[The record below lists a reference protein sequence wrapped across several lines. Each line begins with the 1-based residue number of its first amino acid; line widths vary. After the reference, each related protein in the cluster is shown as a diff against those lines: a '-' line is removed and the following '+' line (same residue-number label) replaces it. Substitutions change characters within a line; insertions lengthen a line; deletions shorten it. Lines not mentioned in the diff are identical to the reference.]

1 MPGSNKY
8 SMDPAL
14 QENNNIPGY
23 LQKYARLDFSAPKNN
38 IQPDPFNPNA
48 GREEA
53 YNRRHQNYVNNL
65 WGSKKRINTKKAD
78 AYFDKRFN
86 EDWNNGEAS
95 RRAAWN
101 QLENDR
107 ISQEQTSLNYEA
119 AGYIYDP
126 VKGWIKPQQPVSN
139 TPAPQEKPKPKLV
152 PKTNWDAIAASK
164 LGKGK
169 TMQDVRLLQEQ
180 LRNLGFDVGAIDGM
194 WGKRTQTAYDQYIQ
208 DPYQHT
214 RPMAPSNAR
223 IVGRLGNDY
232 SVNADDYGYD
242 PNDMIQ
248 TNKVVDNRN
257 SKYNKQQNGFTNIML
272 GAAMAENPEIMTA
285 SGWREVASGDIVQ
298 DQQNDPAVAFVR
310 DKLTEGSMMAN
321 SIYLGPLFGRA
332 VNWLQSRFPK
342 ANISYVKPA
351 PNSGGQKA
359 LPGSTEQKALPGRNA
374 GDQKLLPSK
383 TGTKTQGTTGTTT
396 KPQQGTTKGT
406 KALPGGNQKALPG
419 GNSKPSPNASANTKK
434 LASSST
440 SQKALPGPQYP
451 AKISAIQPVDWRT
464 VNIPQNQLPG
474 PKMLPGSTQKM
485 LPTPN
490 NQLFDKH
497 GNVISAWMQHGGS
510 INKFSTGGNI
520 NEDKYMIAA
529 KGFFMLQGNKTPSE
543 EELTEVLQALPELE
557 RQDPK
562 AFQQLFTVGS
572 QGIKAKLGAKLNY
585 IQKLK
590 GVCPEGTEKI
600 YLKNGGCMCA
610 QKAKDGTKTPIKQNK
625 TKMPTEYDEKR
636 HERLAI
642 GEAMGKNNKAQQDS
656 LQTYRKLYND
666 KSASDKYK
674 MGDQDPHGKNP
685 KKKVQ
690 EKSCGGKTL
699 VNRKKK
705 K

>member
-14 QENNNIPGY
+14 QENNNIPDY
-23 LQKYARLDFSAPKNN
+23 LQKYARLDFNTPKNN

-65 WGSKKRINTKKAD
+65 WESKKRINTKKAD
-78 AYFDKRFN
+78 AYFNKRFN
-86 EDWNNGEAS
+86 EDWSNGEAS

-126 VKGWIKPQQPVSN
+126 VKGWVKPQQPASN
-139 TPAPQEKPKPKLV
+139 TPVPQETSKPKLV

-194 WGKRTQTAYDQYIQ
+194 WGKRTQAAYDQYIQ

-223 IVGRLGNDY
+223 IVGRLGKDY

-248 TNKVVDNRN
+248 TNKVADNRN
-257 SKYNKQQNGFTNIML
+257 SKYNKQQNGFTNVML
-272 GAAMAENPEIMTA
+272 GAAMAENPAVMTA

-298 DQQNDPAVAFVR
+298 DQQNDPHVARLR
-310 DKLTEGSMMAN
+310 DELTETSMMAN
-321 SIYLGPLFGRA
+321 SVYLGPLFGRA
-332 VNWLQSRFPK
+332 VNWFQSKFPK
-342 ANISYVKPA
+342 ANISYVKPT
-351 PNSGGQKA
+351 PNGGGQKA
-359 LPGSTEQKALPGRNA
+359 LPGSTGQKALPGRNT

-383 TGTKTQGTTGTTT
+383 TGTKAQGTTT
-396 KPQQGTTKGT
+396 KPQQSTTKST
-406 KALPGGNQKALPG
+406 KALPGGNNQKALPG

-434 LASSST
+434 LASGNT
-440 SQKALPGPQYP
+440 SQKALLGPQYP
-451 AKISAIQPVDWRT
+451 AKSSAIQPVDWRT

-485 LPTPN
+485 LPAPN

-497 GNVISAWMQHGGS
+497 GNLISAWMQHGGS
-510 INKFSTGGNI
+510 INKFSIGGDINENNI

-543 EELTEVLQALPELE
+543 EELAEVLQALPELE

-562 AFQQLFTVGS
+562 AFQQLLTAGS
-572 QGIKAKLGAKLNY
+572 QGIKAKLGTKLNH

-590 GVCPEGTEKI
+590 GICPEGTEKI

-610 QKAKDGTKTPIKQNK
+610 QKAQKGSNGIEKNDTIHHNKQVYDLTGKHKQFKKLTNKDYRNL
-625 TKMPTEYDEKR
+625 PTEKQTDVDNKDMMRAKDKKEAEKK
-636 HERLAI
+636 EC
-642 GEAMGKNNKAQQDS
+642 GS
-656 LQTYRKLYND
+656 KLI
-666 KSASDKYK
+666 KRSK
-674 MGDQDPHGKNP
+674 
-685 KKKVQ
+685 
-690 EKSCGGKTL
+690 
-699 VNRKKK
+699 
-705 K
+705 

>member
-1 MPGSNKY
+1 MLGSNKY

-14 QENNNIPGY
+14 QENNNIPDY
-23 LQKYARLDFSAPKNN
+23 LQKYARLDFNAPKNN
-38 IQPDPFNPNA
+38 VQPDPFNPNA

-53 YNRRHQNYVNNL
+53 YNRRHQNYVKNL

-86 EDWNNGEAS
+86 EDWNNGETS

-126 VKGWIKPQQPVSN
+126 AKGWVKPQQPVSN
-139 TPAPQEKPKPKLV
+139 TPVSQEISKPKLV

-180 LRNLGFDVGAIDGM
+180 LRNLGFDVGTIDGM
-194 WGKRTQTAYDQYIQ
+194 WGKRTQAAYDQYMQ

-248 TNKVVDNRN
+248 TNKVADNRN
-257 SKYNKQQNGFTNIML
+257 SKYNKQQNGFTNVML
-272 GAAMAENPEIMTA
+272 GAAMAENPAVMTA
-285 SGWREVASGDIVQ
+285 GGWREVASGGLVQ
-298 DQQNDPAVAFVR
+298 DQQNNPDVARLR
-310 DKLTEGSMMAN
+310 DELTEASMMAN
-321 SIYLGPLFGRA
+321 SVYLGPLFGRA
-332 VNWLQSRFPK
+332 VNWFQSKFPK
-342 ANISYVKPA
+342 ANISYAKLS
-351 PNSGGQKA
+351 PNGGGQKA
-359 LPGSTEQKALPGRNA
+359 LPGSTGQKALPGRNA
-374 GDQKLLPSK
+374 GDQKILPSK
-383 TGTKTQGTTGTTT
+383 TGAKAQGTTT
-396 KPQQGTTKGT
+396 KPQQSTT

-419 GNSKPSPNASANTKK
+419 GKSSPNASANTKK
-434 LASSST
+434 LVSSST
-440 SQKALPGPQYP
+440 SQKALHGPQYP
-451 AKISAIQPVDWRT
+451 AKSSAIQSVDQRA

-485 LPTPN
+485 LPAPN

-497 GNVISAWMQHGGS
+497 GNVVSAWMQQGGS
-510 INKFSTGGNI
+510 INKFSIGGNINEDNI

-543 EELTEVLQALPELE
+543 EEFTKVLQALPELE

-562 AFQQLFTVGS
+562 AFQQLLTAGS
-572 QGIKAKLGAKLNY
+572 QGIKAKFGSKLNY
-585 IQKLK
+585 LNKLK

-600 YLKNGGCMCA
+600 YLRDGGCLCR
-610 QKAKDGTKTPIKQNK
+610 QKAKKGLEIK
-625 TKMPTEYDEKR
+625 P
-636 HERLAI
+636 
-642 GEAMGKNNKAQQDS
+642 KNEIAAFKA
-656 LQTYRKLYND
+656 K
-666 KSASDKYK
+666 KGCSA
-674 MGDQDPHGKNP
+674 
-685 KKKVQ
+685 KK
-690 EKSCGGKTL
+690 
-699 VNRKKK
+699 RKK
-705 K
+705 

>member
-8 SMDPAL
+8 STDPAL
-14 QENNNIPGY
+14 QENNNIPDY
-23 LQKYARLDFSAPKNN
+23 LQKYARLDFNTPKNN

-65 WGSKKRINTKKAD
+65 WGSEKRINTKKAD

-126 VKGWIKPQQPVSN
+126 VKGWVKPQQPVSN
-139 TPAPQEKPKPKLV
+139 TPVPQETPKPKLV
-152 PKTNWDAIAASK
+152 PRTNWDAIAASK

-194 WGKRTQTAYDQYIQ
+194 WGKRTQAAYDQYMQ

-242 PNDMIQ
+242 PNDLIQ
-248 TNKVVDNRN
+248 TNKVADNRN
-257 SKYNKQQNGFTNIML
+257 SKYNKQQNGFTNVML
-272 GAAMAENPEIMTA
+272 GAAMAENPAVMTA
-285 SGWREVASGDIVQ
+285 GGWREVASGDLVQ
-298 DQQNDPAVAFVR
+298 DQQNDPHVARLR
-310 DKLTEGSMMAN
+310 DELTETSMMAN
-321 SIYLGPLFGRA
+321 SVYLGPLFGRA
-332 VNWLQSRFPK
+332 VNWLQSKFPK
-342 ANISYVKPA
+342 ANISYVKPT
-351 PNSGGQKA
+351 PNGGGQKA
-359 LPGSTEQKALPGRNA
+359 LPGSTGQKVLPGRNA
-374 GDQKLLPSK
+374 ADQKLLPSK
-383 TGTKTQGTTGTTT
+383 PGAKAQGTTV
-396 KPQQGTTKGT
+396 KPKQGTTKDA
-406 KALPGGNQKALPG
+406 KALPGGNSNQKALPG
-419 GNSKPSPNASANTKK
+419 GKPSPNTSANTKQ
-434 LASSST
+434 LPSSST

-451 AKISAIQPVDWRT
+451 AKNSAIQPVDWRT

-485 LPTPN
+485 LPAPN

-497 GNVISAWMQHGGS
+497 GNVVSAWMQQGGS
-510 INKFSTGGNI
+510 INKFSIGGGINENNT
-520 NEDKYMIAA
+520 NEDKYMVAA
-529 KGFFMLQGNKTPSE
+529 KGFFMLQGKTPSE
-543 EELTEVLQALPELE
+543 EELAEVLQALPELE

-562 AFQQLFTVGS
+562 AFQQLLTAGS
-572 QGIKAKLGAKLNY
+572 QGVKAKFGSKLAY
-585 IQKLK
+585 INKLK
-590 GVCPEGTEKI
+590 KVCPEGTEKI
-600 YLKNGGCMCA
+600 YLKDGGCLCQ
-610 QKAKDGTKTPIKQNK
+610 QKAKKGLEIKPKN
-625 TKMPTEYDEKR
+625 E
-636 HERLAI
+636 I
-642 GEAMGKNNKAQQDS
+642 EAFKA
-656 LQTYRKLYND
+656 K
-666 KSASDKYK
+666 KGCSA
-674 MGDQDPHGKNP
+674 
-685 KKKVQ
+685 KK
-690 EKSCGGKTL
+690 
-699 VNRKKK
+699 RKK
-705 K
+705 

>member
-23 LQKYARLDFSAPKNN
+23 LQKYARLDFSTPKNN

-53 YNRRHQNYVNNL
+53 YNRRHQNYVKNL
-65 WGSKKRINTKKAD
+65 WGSEKRINTKKAD

-126 VKGWIKPQQPVSN
+126 VKGWVKPQQPVSN
-139 TPAPQEKPKPKLV
+139 TPAPQETPKPKLV
-152 PKTNWDAIAASK
+152 PRTNWDAIAASK

-194 WGKRTQTAYDQYIQ
+194 WGKRTQAAYDQYMQ

-248 TNKVVDNRN
+248 TNKVADNRN
-257 SKYNKQQNGFTNIML
+257 SKYNKQQNGFTNVML
-272 GAAMAENPEIMTA
+272 GAAMAENPAVMTA
-285 SGWREVASGDIVQ
+285 GGWREVASGDLVQ
-298 DQQNDPAVAFVR
+298 DQQNNPDVARLR
-310 DKLTEGSMMAN
+310 DELTEASMMAN
-321 SIYLGPLFGRA
+321 SVYLGPLFGRA
-332 VNWLQSRFPK
+332 VNWFQSKFPK

-351 PNSGGQKA
+351 PNGGQKA
-359 LPGSTEQKALPGRNA
+359 LPGGSTGQKALPGRNA

-383 TGTKTQGTTGTTT
+383 TGVKTQGTTTKPEYSTT
-396 KPQQGTTKGT
+396 KST
-406 KALPGGNQKALPG
+406 KALPGGNNNQKALPG
-419 GNSKPSPNASANTKK
+419 GKSSSNASANTKK
-434 LASSST
+434 LASSNAG
-440 SQKALPGPQYP
+440 QKALPGPQYP
-451 AKISAIQPVDWRT
+451 AKNSAIQPVDWNT

-485 LPTPN
+485 LPAPN
-490 NQLFDKH
+490 NQLFDKY
-497 GNVISAWMQHGGS
+497 GNVVSAWMQQGGS
-510 INKFSTGGNI
+510 INKFLIGGNI
-520 NEDKYMIAA
+520 NENDNEDKYMIAA
-529 KGFFMLQGNKTPSE
+529 KGFFMLQGKNPSE
-543 EELTEVLQALPELE
+543 EELAKVLQALPELE
-557 RQDPK
+557 RQDPE
-562 AFQQLFTVGS
+562 AFQQLLTAGS
-572 QGIKAKLGAKLNY
+572 QGIKAKFGAKLDYLN
-585 IQKLK
+585 KLK

-600 YLKNGGCMCA
+600 YLRDGGCLCQ
-610 QKAKDGTKTPIKQNK
+610 QKAKKGLEIKPKN
-625 TKMPTEYDEKR
+625 E
-636 HERLAI
+636 I
-642 GEAMGKNNKAQQDS
+642 EAFKA
-656 LQTYRKLYND
+656 
-666 KSASDKYK
+666 
-674 MGDQDPHGKNP
+674 
-685 KKKVQ
+685 KKGCAAK
-690 EKSCGGKTL
+690 K
-699 VNRKKK
+699 RKK
-705 K
+705 

>member
-14 QENNNIPGY
+14 WENNIPDY
-23 LQKYARLDFSAPKNN
+23 LQKYAKLDFNTPKNN

-53 YNRRHQNYVNNL
+53 YNRRHQKYVNNL

-126 VKGWIKPQQPVSN
+126 VKGWIKPQQSVSN
-139 TPAPQEKPKPKLV
+139 TPAPQEAPKPKLV

-194 WGKRTQTAYDQYIQ
+194 WGKRTQAAYDQYIQ

-223 IVGRLGNDY
+223 IVGGLGNDY
-232 SVNADDYGYD
+232 SVNADVYGYD
-242 PNDMIQ
+242 PNDMVQ
-248 TNKVVDNRN
+248 TNKVVDTRN
-257 SKYNKQQNGFTNIML
+257 SKYNKQQNGFTNVML
-272 GAAMAENPEIMTA
+272 GAAMAENPAVMTA
-285 SGWREVASGDIVQ
+285 GGWREVASGDLVQ
-298 DQQNDPAVAFVR
+298 DQQNNPHVARLR
-310 DKLTEGSMMAN
+310 DELTETSMMAN
-321 SIYLGPLFGRA
+321 SVYLGPLLGRA
-332 VNWLQSRFPK
+332 VNWFQSKFPK
-342 ANISYVKPA
+342 ANISYVKPS

-359 LPGSTEQKALPGRNA
+359 LPGSTGQKALPGRTA
-374 GDQKLLPSK
+374 GEQKLLPSK
-383 TGTKTQGTTGTTT
+383 TSTKTQGATT
-396 KPQQGTTKGT
+396 KPQQSTTKGT
-406 KALPGGNQKALPG
+406 KALPG
-419 GNSKPSPNASANTKK
+419 GNSKPSPNTPTNTPTNTKK

-440 SQKALPGPQYP
+440 SQKTLPGPQYP
-451 AKISAIQPVDWRT
+451 ARSSAIQPVDWRT
-464 VNIPQNQLPG
+464 INIPQNQLPG

-485 LPTPN
+485 LPAPN
-490 NQLFDKH
+490 NQLSDKH
-497 GNVISAWMQHGGS
+497 GNIISAWMQHGGS
-510 INKFSTGGNI
+510 INKFSIGGNI

-529 KGFFMLQGNKTPSE
+529 KGFFMLQGKTPSE
-543 EELTEVLQALPELE
+543 EEFTEVLQALPELE

-562 AFQQLFTVGS
+562 AFQQLFTAGS
-572 QGIKAKLGAKLNY
+572 QGIKAKFGSKLTY

-590 GVCPEGTEKI
+590 GICPEGTEKI
-600 YLKNGGCMCA
+600 YLQNGGCMCRQKA
-610 QKAKDGTKTPIKQNK
+610 QKGVK
-625 TKMPTEYDEKR
+625 TKMPTEYNE
-636 HERLAI
+636 
-642 GEAMGKNNKAQQDS
+642 
-656 LQTYRKLYND
+656 
-666 KSASDKYK
+666 
-674 MGDQDPHGKNP
+674 KNP

-690 EKSCGGKTL
+690 EKGCGGKTL
-699 VNRKKK
+699 VSGKKK
-705 K
+705 